1 MIYAIN
7 LFGLPFLI
15 VIWLIELYLFLAS
28 VRLVMS
34 KIPTARQSNFY
45 QQAKLLTDFIP
56 DAVRQK
62 LGKFKGKP
70 MPSWLSWFIV
80 IVSGFIIRQV
90 LTVVLTM

>member
-45 QQAKLLTDFIP
+45 QQIKLLTDFLP

-70 MPSWLSWFIV
+70 MPSWLRS
-80 IVSGFIIRQV
+80 
-90 LTVVLTM
+90 